1 MAFGQAAASP
11 RIHLETRNSAVV
23 DQVGGGRL
31 EFAGSQ
37 LRSTN
42 FNPSVAL
49 DGRTM
54 DFIYDSLR
62 RDGTATV
69 MTVYETD
76 EEGAVGLWQMG
87 SGSNRALWL
96 NSQQVSYD
104 NFAITYRKTTEQGVV
119 IHTMLYQ
126 YPTVNGAYDGHD
138 TLYVGREG
146 GKEGEKNFC
155 AMLYFPC
162 KLDYRT
168 QRQLES
174 ALAIRYGAQLHGPY
188 VNSRSETLWNPVG
201 EDSLYSFGVC
211 GVGRDDRLALLQPK
225 SKVRNGYLTIEMP
238 GAVGDLT
245 HVMMGH
251 NGGAMDLGGE
261 LLTVDKVQYAVVGRQ
276 WKLRAHGDGESEQVR
291 LGLDLKVPAAAV
303 RLMLTRGDEVEIVA
317 PKDAD
322 GLVFENIDIKNG
334 EEYIVSILVNP
345 AALQQGTADEG
356 LTASASNAD
365 FRVMVHPNPTSG
377 RYTAEVSQSQE
388 DVVTLM
394 VQDATGRV
402 VEQETTDGKVS
413 QYSHSGVLNNTGV
426 YYVTVSSNGKQKTI
440 KVIVVK

>member
-1 MAFGQAAASP
+1 MSWAS
-11 RIHLETRNSAVV
+11 S
-23 DQVGGGRL
+23 
-31 EFAGSQ
+31 FS
-37 LRSTN
+37 
-42 FNPSVAL
+42 
-49 DGRTM
+49 
-54 DFIYDSLR
+54 
-62 RDGTATV
+62 
-69 MTVYETD
+69 
-76 EEGAVGLWQMG
+76 WQE
-87 SGSNRALWL
+87 
-96 NSQQVSYD
+96 Y
-104 NFAITYRKTTEQGVV
+104 
-119 IHTMLYQ
+119 
-126 YPTVNGAYDGHD
+126 
-138 TLYVGREG
+138 
-146 GKEGEKNFC
+146 
-155 AMLYFPC
+155 
-162 KLDYRT
+162 
-168 QRQLES
+168 
-174 ALAIRYGAQLHGPY
+174 
-188 VNSRSETLWNPVG
+188 
-201 EDSLYSFGVC
+201 
-211 GVGRDDRLALLQPK
+211 
-225 SKVRNGYLTIEMP
+225 
-238 GAVGDLT
+238 
-245 HVMMGH
+245 
-251 NGGAMDLGGE
+251 
-261 LLTVDKVQYAVVGRQ
+261 
-276 WKLRAHGDGESEQVR
+276 GESEQVR

-322 GLVFENIDIKNG
+322 GLVFGNIDIKNG